1 MAEPFLL
8 VVFKVIWQDL
18 VESLI
23 YDSTKQDWQ
32 ALQIVI
38 DEIKKNKQV
47 NQDLAVAIEKCF
59 YSSDK
64 TIAEKCRDELI
75 KNSTYTQYR
84 GAKIYKPLE
93 NDTGIRKL
101 ENKIAFSEKQ
111 LKQFDKKLFAKKSF
125 FNIDELDE
133 IMQQLSQSNYESSEQ
148 AKKYT
153 EEQLFEILE
162 QDCNV
167 NIYIT
172 AIRDKKNGL
181 RTKILNSF
189 LREIEPNQQLNRIFK
204 ARTHLILSQVRNQS

>member
-1 MAEPFLL
+1 
-8 VVFKVIWQDL
+8 
-18 VESLI
+18 
-23 YDSTKQDWQ
+23 
-32 ALQIVI
+32 
-38 DEIKKNKQV
+38 
-47 NQDLAVAIEKCF
+47 
-59 YSSDK
+59 
-64 TIAEKCRDELI
+64 
-75 KNSTYTQYR
+75 
-84 GAKIYKPLE
+84 
-93 NDTGIRKL
+93 
-101 ENKIAFSEKQ
+101 
-111 LKQFDKKLFAKKSF
+111 
-125 FNIDELDE
+125 
-133 IMQQLSQSNYESSEQ
+133 MQQLSQSNYESSEQ